1 MHDAPPPAILAVGF
15 VTNQELLPGLAA
27 LLTQLMER
35 IFLFATLSF
44 GVVGCA
50 LYHALVWPAMFLFV
64 APLTV
69 ALGVRTEDDLILF
82 GILILP
88 ILVLLVLVFMI
99 LLILLVL
106 VFMILLILLILEGL
120 VVATLVVLLEATS
133 AALSEKALPRK
144 SLEVSRPREPRNDA
158 NPT

>member
-99 LLILLVL
+99 LLILL
-106 VFMILLILLILEGL
+106 ILEGL